1 MTKLAEKIAGDFQS
15 WEIVYRI
22 HATHRMFERNISED
36 DILLV
41 LEQGTII
48 EEYKDDFPF
57 PSILINGLSIA
68 EQPLHVIVGIDH
80 SEKRLYTTTTYEP
93 DAHKWMD
100 NFSRRRV

>member
-1 MTKLAEKIAGDFQS
+1 MTTLADKIADDFQN

-41 LEQGTII
+41 LEQGAII
-48 EEYKDDFPF
+48 EEYHDDFPF
-57 PSILINGLSIA
+57 PSILINGRSIA
-68 EQPLHVIVGIDH
+68 EQPLHVIVGIDR
-80 SEKRLYTTTTYEP
+80 SEKRLYIITTYEP
-93 DAHKWMD
+93 DATKWTD